1 MQWWSTLLL
10 EATKLC
16 QIQAAVALLI
26 MMVVLVVVAV
36 RWVRR
41 YHRQTLI
48 LLRGVA
54 FQMIQ
59 NRPPTDD
66 TTRLQ
71 ENLNW
76 WETEVLDILP
86 RAGAKSHEIAR
97 FAVRSARERLP
108 PGHDRREGH
117 TPRCDH
123 RSAGRRG
130 LATREN
136 VESSSQ
142 DRALLDGARSA
153 GGAA

>member
-10 EATKLC
+10 EVTKLC
-16 QIQAAVALLI
+16 PIQAAVALLI

-48 LLRGVA
+48 LLRDVA

-76 WETEVLDILP
+76 WETEVLGILP

-97 FAVRSARERLP
+97 FARFGG
-108 PGHDRREGH
+108 PGNVY
-117 TPRCDH
+117 H
-123 RSAGRRG
+123 RSTIAEKI
-130 LATREN
+130 TR
-136 VESSSQ
+136 
-142 DRALLDGARSA
+142 LDAIIARLEGEA
-153 GGAA
+153 

>member
-48 LLRGVA
+48 LLRDVA

-86 RAGAKSHEIAR
+86 RAGAKSHEVAR
-97 FAVRSARERLP
+97 FARFGAPGNVYHRAMIAEKVTRLDAII
-108 PGHDRREGH
+108 DRLEGE
-117 TPRCDH
+117 
-123 RSAGRRG
+123 A
-130 LATREN
+130 
-136 VESSSQ
+136 
-142 DRALLDGARSA
+142 
-153 GGAA
+153 

>member
-1 MQWWSTLLL
+1 MQQWSTLLL

-54 FQMIQ
+54 SQMIQ

-76 WETEVLDILP
+76 WETEVLGILP

-97 FAVRSARERLP
+97 FARFGA
-108 PGHDRREGH
+108 PGNVY
-117 TPRCDH
+117 H
-123 RSAGRRG
+123 RSMIAEKI
-130 LATREN
+130 TR
-136 VESSSQ
+136 
-142 DRALLDGARSA
+142 LDAIIARLEGEA
-153 GGAA
+153 

>member
-26 MMVVLVVVAV
+26 MMVVLVVVAI

-48 LLRGVA
+48 LLRDVA

-86 RAGAKSHEIAR
+86 RAGAKSHEIAWFAR
-97 FAVRSARERLP
+97 FGAHGNVYHRAMIAEKVTRLDAII
-108 PGHDRREGH
+108 DRLEGE
-117 TPRCDH
+117 
-123 RSAGRRG
+123 A
-130 LATREN
+130 
-136 VESSSQ
+136 
-142 DRALLDGARSA
+142 
-153 GGAA
+153 